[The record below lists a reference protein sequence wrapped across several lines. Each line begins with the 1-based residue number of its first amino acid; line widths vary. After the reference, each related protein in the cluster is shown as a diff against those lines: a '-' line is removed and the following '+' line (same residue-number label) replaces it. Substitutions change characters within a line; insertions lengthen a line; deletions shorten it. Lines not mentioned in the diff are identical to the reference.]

1 METRT
6 VIERYI
12 ILTLVVLLLC
22 LCTKKQRTS
31 TDIEMVHLAETYK
44 GQFEQQNL
52 SLVELRSNYY
62 ICIYS
67 DTTIYIVTCDSKIIR
82 RMDNQRE
89 VVSTNAK
96 NDTCLS
102 VAMQS
107 LLSIVENI
115 AYHELKSVSVKSDSV
130 MLKRNDG
137 YSLTNITPYPFS
149 KYRKVQEGWYV
160 YE

>member
-1 METRT
+1 MEART
-6 VIERYI
+6 VIEWYT
-12 ILTLVVLLLC
+12 ILILIVLSSC
-22 LCTKKQRTS
+22 SCTKQQSTS
-31 TDIEMVHLAETYK
+31 TDIEMIHLAETYK
-44 GQFEQQNL
+44 GQFEQENL
-52 SLVELRSNYY
+52 SLVELHSNYY

-89 VVSTNAK
+89 VVSTDAK

-149 KYRKVQEGWYV
+149 KYREVQDGWYV

>member
-6 VIERYI
+6 IIERYI

-44 GQFEQQNL
+44 KQFEQQNL
-52 SLVELRSNYY
+52 SLIELRSNYY
-62 ICIYS
+62 ICIYG
-67 DTTIYIVTCDSKIIR
+67 DTTVYLVTCDSKIIR
-82 RMDNQRE
+82 HVDNQRRVE
-89 VVSTNAK
+89 AINSK

-115 AYHELKSVSVKSDSV
+115 AYHELTKVSVKSDSI
-130 MLKRNDG
+130 MLERNDG
-137 YSLTNITPYPFS
+137 YRLTNITPYPFS
-149 KYRKVQEGWYV
+149 KYRKVQEGWYI